1 MKFSIWS
8 YDGGQI
14 DLMDLYG
21 FKMGFE
27 LLDYVK
33 SNEWDVM
40 SFGVDRNVIIYV
52 CCLDVLYVDIM
63 FNIMIKRKLV
73 FYNYI
78 LILFCILLLL
88 LILVF
93 FWFLLEFFVKM

>member
-63 FNIMIKRKLV
+63 FNIMIIFV
-73 FYNYI
+73 FWILNVFLFKNY
-78 LILFCILLLL
+78 
-88 LILVF
+88 
-93 FWFLLEFFVKM
+93 FLSQIC